1 MNAEHR
7 ITRIEA
13 ELAIRNVIAR
23 YGLAVDCG
31 DIKTAL
37 KCHTQ
42 DAVYVVSNPNAGRGE
57 ANADL
62 ELKGHEAISDMLS
75 SDMHQSL
82 LPNCAHTVGP
92 LVVEINHED
101 AKVSGYSRVYHDQKP
116 MRLAINEWLMRRE
129 NGLWKIARRESRV
142 MGEDAAQKLLKRV
155 LKSWGL

>member
-57 ANADL
+57 ANAM
-62 ELKGHEAISDMLS
+62 ENS
-75 SDMHQSL
+75 
-82 LPNCAHTVGP
+82 PP
-92 LVVEINHED
+92 
-101 AKVSGYSRVYHDQKP
+101 RKP
-116 MRLAINEWLMRRE
+116 RHGRRRST
-129 NGLWKIARRESRV
+129 KTA
-142 MGEDAAQKLLKRV
+142 
-155 LKSWGL
+155 